1 MGKWWIWKNVS
12 PKTGTQRNKMQV
24 WIMPAIISLQRYN
37 LKRHNPALKL
47 LILKAGIL
55 WPWFEFGRA
64 TRDQSSAAG
73 RASCRW
79 CRTSRPKHSTVKAG
93 REEEENKAR
102 RSRGGWPQ
110 GPSEQLG
117 DSGAAKGERRDA
129 PERWAPVQI
138 AHRSSEANKLW
149 FPDLMVSSCR
159 SALGLHSVSLLVVCV
174 TESPSVATVFK
185 YGIFIYFE
193 SLESCHVSVVVNDFF
208 WR

>member
-1 MGKWWIWKNVS
+1 
-12 PKTGTQRNKMQV
+12 
-24 WIMPAIISLQRYN
+24 MPAIVSLQRYN

-64 TRDQSSAAG
+64 TREQSSAVG

-79 CRTSRPKHSTVKAG
+79 CRTSRPKHSTVEAG

-102 RSRGGWPQ
+102 RSRGGAARSFKTT
-110 GPSEQLG
+110 GRLPS
-117 DSGAAKGERRDA
+117 KGERRDA

-138 AHRSSEANKLW
+138 AHRSSEENKLW

-159 SALGLHSVSLLVVCV
+159 SALCLHSVSLLVVCV

-185 YGIFIYFE
+185 DGIFVYFE

-208 WR
+208 WRKSVAEVRILSRN